1 MKFRKAREREIASLT
16 NANYDPNESAERTN
30 ARSLVPESLIGAMI
44 TRRSFASWRRDERRA
59 LSARFFLHRRTRVS
73 RPLFTHAL
81 RNLAYR
87 GKSECTASAEIVMPR
102 FTFHATEGTL
112 PPNTAVLF
120 TGGNGTG

>member
-1 MKFRKAREREIASLT
+1 MILIGR
-16 NANYDPNESAERTN
+16 ANE
-30 ARSLVPESLIGAMI
+30 RSLADSGIVNRRVDRSVPGGEDA
-44 TRRSFASWRRDERRA
+44 RRGFSATFRAILPSSSHSCFASRA
-59 LSARFFLHRRTRVS
+59 

-81 RNLAYR
+81 RNRAHR

-120 TGGNGTG
+120 TGGNGMG